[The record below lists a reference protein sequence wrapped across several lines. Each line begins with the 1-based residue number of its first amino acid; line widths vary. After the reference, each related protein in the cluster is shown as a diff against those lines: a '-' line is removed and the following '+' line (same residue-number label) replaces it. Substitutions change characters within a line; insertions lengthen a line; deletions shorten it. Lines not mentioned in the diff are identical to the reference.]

1 MLYSPFYRYLETPNF
16 VLHGSQGGIV
26 KFLFF
31 NQTTKAT
38 TKIVRHTYASYT
50 SRFPLNLQDYTTF
63 QQRFLQYVSK
73 KRPYGIIII

>member
-1 MLYSPFYRYLETPNF
+1 MEVECCTYSPFYRYLETPNF

-38 TKIVRHTYASYT
+38 TKIVKHTYASYNAVPT
-50 SRFPLNLQDYTTF
+50 KLTRLYN
-63 QQRFLQYVSK
+63 FLTAVYAI
-73 KRPYGIIII
+73 Y